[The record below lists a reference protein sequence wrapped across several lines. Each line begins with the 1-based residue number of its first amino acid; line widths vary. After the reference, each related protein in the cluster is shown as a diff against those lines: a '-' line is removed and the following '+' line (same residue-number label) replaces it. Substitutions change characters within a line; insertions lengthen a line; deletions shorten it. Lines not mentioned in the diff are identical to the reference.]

1 VAAAQSKQASFAG
14 DRGALE
20 MIESAVSVSTP
31 RTVRVSTPR
40 KHHRRATG
48 GHHRSSVTTPEVR
61 FVPNPDRLNG
71 LGTKGMQDSAFRTN
85 Q

>member
-20 MIESAVSVSTP
+20 MIESAVS
-31 RTVRVSTPR
+31 VSTPR